1 MSDEIT
7 LLQLAKLAEKWGATF
22 TPGELRDIEERDDE
36 EVQP

>member
-1 MSDEIT
+1 MSDKVT

-22 TPGELRDIEERDDE
+22 TPNELQDIEEHDDE